1 MRHWKALSRWRRRFY
16 LAVAGVPLLGF
27 GLYFAASILYSGR
40 LPQLSSRLAVLC
52 LFPAAALLLGFLNL
66 LLVWTGHEP
75 KKDGWNALL
84 ALSLLPSLIFLGIA
98 LLVVTLPLWFPGQ
111 R

>member
-1 MRHWKALSRWRRRFY
+1 MRHWKALGRWRRRFY
-16 LAVAGVPLLGF
+16 LAAAGVPLLGF
-27 GLYFAASILYSGR
+27 GLYFAASALYSGR
-40 LPQLSSRLAVLC
+40 LPQLSPRLAALC
-52 LFPAAALLLGFLNL
+52 LLPAAALLLGLLNL
-66 LLVWTGHEP
+66 LLVWTGHGP

-98 LLVVTLPLWFPGQ
+98 LLAATLPLWFPGQ